1 MVNFHLFRLVE
12 VFVYPKKIYLT
23 LSISKDDI
31 IWGAWSRRYL
41 NQEKAY
47 ATL

>member
-1 MVNFHLFRLVE
+1 
-12 VFVYPKKIYLT
+12 VYPEKIYLT

-31 IWGAWSRRYL
+31 IWGAWSRCYL
-41 NQEKAY
+41 QKEKAY